1 MALSAADIISIVQ
14 KRGRGNPPAAIADVF
29 VNPLVKTLNF
39 LNAKIELARVE
50 QTVDTILLTLA
61 DTAALAALA
70 TGLDD
75 TSDTVAARLRFA
87 LEDIASNFGLT
98 RKAASVSR
106 GSVLLIRYSGV
117 TEQIQVPAGRKVVAS
132 SSNQEYA
139 VSQTIIIQPASMIYD
154 STLNGYVASVPVEST
169 NAGLNTIAPIG
180 MIDTLRDAIIG
191 IDAVYNT
198 DAVVGGRDIESDT
211 SLGNRIKTVLSANN
225 IGTSAGYKEL
235 VMALQNVKDS
245 SVVGAGDP
253 LMTRDLGDGGSVD
266 IYVTDAIP
274 TQITE
279 AVTTSGTVFTPTR
292 QPLVNDVNTI
302 QTTGFTPTTIT
313 ITPDSSQYAGSTRS
327 QSTIT
332 FDVAFAPGNT
342 ITYQVNDLVSQVQAY
357 LNDTNRKILGADV
370 MVKEALT
377 IEVDIIFGL
386 ATLPGFSPSVV
397 KTNVEAAITQN
408 VSMLGIAH
416 GLELSDIIRIATN
429 VDGVDRVNLPPIK
442 FNRTSLSSPT
452 WVNVIEAAANEV
464 LRPGQVQAV
473 L

>member
-1 MALSAADIISIVQ
+1 
-14 KRGRGNPPAAIADVF
+14 
-29 VNPLVKTLNF
+29 
-39 LNAKIELARVE
+39 
-50 QTVDTILLTLA
+50 
-61 DTAALAALA
+61 
-70 TGLDD
+70 
-75 TSDTVAARLRFA
+75 
-87 LEDIASNFGLT
+87 
-98 RKAASVSR
+98 
-106 GSVLLIRYSGV
+106 
-117 TEQIQVPAGRKVVAS
+117 
-132 SSNQEYA
+132 
-139 VSQTIIIQPASMIYD
+139 
-154 STLNGYVASVPVEST
+154 
-169 NAGLNTIAPIG
+169 